1 MQSISNRPAD
11 APNGEPVPARAVFYQ
26 SLAWILVIVTVT
38 PLFVPARYYG
48 LVAFLLGF
56 ALMLLRI
63 ARGILARQW
72 ILVGVAIA
80 PILGLFVLG
89 FIIGIPSLLH
99 SHQAANE
106 SYAVANLTRISAAE
120 VTYKSMSSSGGRYGA
135 IQDLIDAK
143 LLDDTFNGI
152 KGGYAYEITLD
163 ATGSGYTA
171 EAVPGRPEWGRYGYN
186 SVSDAVVRYSTNA
199 SLAPYGQA
207 GKSILRGR

>member
-143 LLDDTFNGI
+143 LLDDTFTNT
-152 KGGYAYEITLD
+152 KAGYNYTMTLD
-163 ATGSGYTA
+163 ATFNDYTVVA
-171 EAVPGRPEWGRYGYN
+171 EPAAANSGRYGYY
-186 SVSDAVVRYSTNA
+186 STPDAVVRYSTTA
-199 SLAPYGQA
+199 SLAPTAAQA
-207 GKSILRGR
+207 GRSVQ